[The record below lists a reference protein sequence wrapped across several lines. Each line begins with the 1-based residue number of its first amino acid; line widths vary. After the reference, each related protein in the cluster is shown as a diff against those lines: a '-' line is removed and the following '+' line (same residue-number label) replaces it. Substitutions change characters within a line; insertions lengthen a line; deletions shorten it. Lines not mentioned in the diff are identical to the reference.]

1 MATSNTYQIVVGCVS
16 CFIVAIVILVA
27 VVLYKRKKAYGGFYI
42 LTLPPLPDYIKKL
55 DPHTP
60 LTEQTNKLPYDA
72 EWEFPRTRL
81 KFCKY
86 SKFPEKHKKN
96 RTICLKSKQGSNLYF
111 IIFNLKFKKME
122 IAK

>member
-1 MATSNTYQIVVGCVS
+1 MCSLSIALAPQVHVSAIEGRPTVSNGYPIVIGCVGA
-16 CFIVAIVILVA
+16 FVA
-27 VVLYKRKKAYGGFYI
+27 VMVIIVSVILYKRKKAYGGFYI

-72 EWEFPRTRL
+72 EWEFPRNRL

-86 SKFPEKHKKN
+86 KESSTF
-96 RTICLKSKQGSNLYF
+96 
-111 IIFNLKFKKME
+111 
-122 IAK
+122 

>member
-1 MATSNTYQIVVGCVS
+1 MYSPYNLFLIDEKTVVAAAQAIGADNSKKYAVVIGCVS
-16 CFIVAIVILVA
+16 FAVVCIVIVVA

-72 EWEFPRTRL
+72 EWEFPRNRL
-81 KFCKY
+81 KF
-86 SKFPEKHKKN
+86 SE
-96 RTICLKSKQGSNLYF
+96 
-111 IIFNLKFKKME
+111 
-122 IAK
+122 

>member
-1 MATSNTYQIVVGCVS
+1 MCLLTALSPVLGRSNARAPTNMSNKYPIVIGCVS
-16 CFIVAIVILVA
+16 FFIVAIVIIVA
-27 VVLYKRKKAYGGFYI
+27 VILYKRKKAYGGFYI

-72 EWEFPRTRL
+72 EWEFPRNRL

-86 SKFPEKHKKN
+86 F
-96 RTICLKSKQGSNLYF
+96 
-111 IIFNLKFKKME
+111 
-122 IAK
+122 